1 MSGGTIH
8 TMTWRQFVDAED
20 GTITV
25 RTYETPIGKAATV
38 ANSRLLWSQ
47 VVDREDAVK
56 MLRNGT
62 VTP

>member
-1 MSGGTIH
+1 MSGG
-8 TMTWRQFVDAED
+8 TMTWRQFADAED

-25 RTYETPIGKAATV
+25 STYETPIGKAATV
-38 ANSRLLWSQ
+38 FNSRLLSSQ